1 MVLVIFSFSFR
12 HLLEIH
18 VISSKKMRV
27 ILAKKIRNFILEK
40 PQILSNHGTGSMSCG
55 SGAEQEASM
64 LKKLA
69 VVTSSKSS
77 TIYSV
82 PTHM

>member
-1 MVLVIFSFSFR
+1 
-12 HLLEIH
+12 
-18 VISSKKMRV
+18 MRV

-55 SGAEQEASM
+55 GGAEQEASM

-69 VVTSSKSS
+69 VVTSSKLL

-82 PTHM
+82 PTHRFLYYRIFAFIIYIICIC